1 MSEREYRVELAYR
14 FKRKKNGVLLGMTIK
29 AEDEGDAIDQAIAK
43 HITPYPSRVYLQ
55 CVAEDKA
62 AWERRA

>member
-43 HITPYPSRVYLQ
+43 HHDYPVFTHRHQ
-55 CVAEDKA
+55 
-62 AWERRA
+62 R